1 MSVAPLLLREDYWD
15 TFELQNEDIEFIY
28 SHLMET
34 ENPITSEELLVALI
48 KERIRQEKRAI
59 EAKRSSGG
67 AVYLPKETYK
77 AKQTL
82 VFPALDWRKG
92 KVVSVRPGQNPDLG
106 DFQVLEVAFAE
117 GETREFAAALAE
129 HALNNP
135 AKMEEEDTSL
145 DFNTVLDSHGE
156 KLLAH
161 LETSL
166 AKNADFV
173 RIAGKWF
180 PRALLVDINAGHLN
194 LAEAVLDMASGGPMH
209 TTDLLEQVDLSANV
223 NPKLVEFS
231 LDLALQEDPR
241 FDEVGPS
248 GEVLWFLNRLE
259 PEGVLQTPFHLRYHE
274 AEYDRSLLT
283 PEMLEL
289 EYRLDDEL
297 SPLASRK
304 DTTISEVQFPLIY
317 PHWRAGVLPL
327 SNGIQH
333 LFPTSYEAPRI
344 RFTLVDGDS
353 GEKFPAWAVRANRYV
368 LGLEDWYS
376 AHNLMPGSLIRVCKG
391 QQPGEVIVE
400 CDSQRPTREWVRTV
414 LVGSDGGIVFAML
427 KQMVT
432 PHFDERMTIA
442 VPDPAALDLVW
453 KQMQKDRV
461 PFERVVVN
469 TVRELAKLNP
479 QSHVHAAELYAAV
492 NVIRRCPPGPI
503 MALLASRSWFA
514 HVGDLHFRFE
524 ESEKA

>member
-1 MSVAPLLLREDYWD
+1 MSVAPFLLREDYWD
-15 TFELQNEDIEFIY
+15 TFELQNEDVEFIY

-34 ENPITSEELLVALI
+34 ETPITSQELLVALI
-48 KERIRQEKRAI
+48 KERIRREKRAI
-59 EAKRSSGG
+59 ETKRSSGG
-67 AVYLPKETYK
+67 AIYLPKESYK

-82 VFPALDWRKG
+82 VFPTLNWRKG
-92 KVVSVRPGQNPDLG
+92 KVLSVRPGQNPDLG
-106 DFQVLEVAFAE
+106 EFQVLEVEFAE
-117 GETREFAAALAE
+117 GEKREFAASLAE

-135 AKMEEEDTSL
+135 TNLEEEDTSL
-145 DFNTVLDSHGE
+145 DFNAVIESHGE
-156 KLLAH
+156 KLLEH
-161 LETSL
+161 LEASL

-194 LAEAVLDMASGGPMH
+194 LAEAVLDMASGGPLH
-209 TTDLLEQVDLSANV
+209 TPELLEQVGLSTNV
-223 NPKLVEFS
+223 NLKLVEFS

-241 FDEVGPS
+241 FDEVGPA

-259 PEGVLQTPFHLRYHE
+259 PEAVLQVPYHLRYHE
-274 AEYDRSLLT
+274 AEYDRGLLN
-283 PEMLEL
+283 PEMLAL
-289 EYRLDDEL
+289 ERKLDDEL
-297 SPLASRK
+297 SPLASSK
-304 DTTISEVQFPLIY
+304 APTVSEVQFPLIY

-327 SNGIQH
+327 SYGIQH
-333 LFPTSYEAPRI
+333 LFPTAYEAPRI

-353 GEKFPAWAVRANRYV
+353 GDKFPAWAVRSHRYV
-368 LGLEDWYS
+368 LGLEEWYAS
-376 AHNLMPGSLIRVCKG
+376 HNLMPGSLIRVRKG
-391 QQPGEVIVE
+391 QQPGEVIVQ
-400 CDSQRPTREWVRTV
+400 CDSQRPTREWIRTV

-427 KQMVT
+427 KQSVAAS
-432 PHFDERMTIA
+432 FDERMTIA

-479 QSHVHAAELYAAV
+479 QSHVHASELYAAV

-503 MALLASRSWFA
+503 LALLASRSWFA